1 MFAIFCLTNDLVRSQ
16 KGPGL
21 TVHSLVL
28 TLVPGGHCD
37 QGVHAVAGGV
47 VGAVRVLG
55 PGPRPRQQP
64 HLGKKMIS
72 KRYKSYK
79 TLFTVTARMTETRM
93 TVRTQQRPTT
103 RTLVK
108 WAWRKFKLRNRQ

>member
-1 MFAIFCLTNDLVRSQ
+1 
-16 KGPGL
+16 
-21 TVHSLVL
+21 
-28 TLVPGGHCD
+28 
-37 QGVHAVAGGV
+37 
-47 VGAVRVLG
+47 
-55 PGPRPRQQP
+55 
-64 HLGKKMIS
+64 MIS

-79 TLFTVTARMTETRM
+79 TLFTVTARMTETRI